1 MPELEFTKTSIDE
14 MCPIAIKL
22 AAKLCSGQRAVT
34 LHDDHTMISVPESV
48 VENAKAKAGNPGT
61 VEELVAFLKEEPWA
75 SNWARGMC
83 RVAVGE
89 DSPGFDECVE
99 RMLRTLAERMK
110 EEL

>member
-1 MPELEFTKTSIDE
+1 

-22 AAKLCSGQRAVT
+22 AARLCSGQRAVT
-34 LHDDHTMISVPESV
+34 LHDDHTMISIPESV
-48 VENAKAKAGNPGT
+48 VENAKARAGNPGT
-61 VEELVAFLKEEPWA
+61 IEELVAFLKEEPWA
-75 SNWARGMC
+75 SNWAKGMC

-89 DSPGFDECVE
+89 DNPGFDECVE